1 MSDMVI
7 IGAGPSG
14 LAAAYELTKH
24 GAPATVLETSN
35 KVGGLARTLEHDGC
49 LFDIGPHRFYTK
61 NREVQQLYLDILA
74 EDVVVVKRLTRILYN
89 NRFFDYP
96 LTPLNVV
103 GGLGLAECGLV
114 IGAYGLSQIRQYMR
128 PREERTFE
136 DWVTNRFGARLYE
149 TFFKNYTEKVW
160 GIPCSHLGADWAAQR
175 IKGLSL
181 PEAARN
187 AVFRNNGRVKS
198 LISEFLFPRM
208 GSGQLYE
215 KMRSIIQSRGG
226 IVRMNSRVNRIRRE
240 GKRVR
245 SLLMEGVD
253 GVQEE
258 LPVDFL
264 LSSAP
269 ITDMVEMMDPPP
281 PEPLLAACRALQFR
295 DHLGIHL
302 KLQGVP
308 FSDNWIY
315 IHSKEVK
322 MARLANYRNFSPVMA
337 GGVDEISPVTAEYFA
352 SRGDSVWSSSD
363 EALIAMALHEM
374 KQMKLLRSD
383 KQVLSGFVV
392 RSAKAYPVMEIGYE
406 KHIGLV
412 KSWLSDF
419 ENLLPIGRSGMFK
432 YNNQDHAI
440 ATGLLAAR
448 RALGLGKFDPWLV
461 NIDAEYLEEVNGSR

>member
-24 GAPATVLETSN
+24 GASATVLETSN

-61 NREVQQLYLDILA
+61 NREVQQLYVDILA
-74 EDVVVVKRLTRILYN
+74 EDVVRVKRLTRILYN

-103 GGLGLAECGLV
+103 RGLGLAECGRV
-114 IGAYGLSQIRQYMR
+114 MGAYGLSQIRQKVS

-136 DWVTNRFGARLYE
+136 EWVTNRFGARLYE

-181 PEAARN
+181 PQAARN
-187 AVFRNNGRVKS
+187 ALFRNNGGVKS
-198 LISEFLFPRM
+198 LISEFLFPRL

-215 KMRSIIQSRGG
+215 KMSSIIQERGG
-226 IVRMNSRVNRIRRE
+226 TVRMNSRVKRILRE
-240 GKRVR
+240 GARVR
-245 SLLMEGVD
+245 SLMVEGFDGAQQELAVD
-253 GVQEE
+253 H
-258 LPVDFL
+258 LF
-264 LSSAP
+264 SSAP

-281 PEPLLAACRALQFR
+281 PDAVLAACRALRFR
-295 DHLGIHL
+295 EHLGIHL

-308 FSDNWIY
+308 FPDNWIY

-322 MARLANYRNFSPVMA
+322 MARLANYRNFSPIMA
-337 GGVDEISPVTAEYFA
+337 GTSEQISPVTAEYFA

-363 EALIAMALHEM
+363 EALVALATKEM
-374 KQMKLLRSD
+374 KEMKLIHSEN
-383 KQVLSGFVV
+383 QVLSGFIV

-406 KHIGLV
+406 KYIGLV
-412 KSWLSDF
+412 KSWLDDF

-448 RALGLGKFDPWLV
+448 SALGLGKFDPWLV
-461 NIDAEYLEEVNGSR
+461 NIDAEYLEEVNGRR

>member
-1 MSDMVI
+1 MVI
-7 IGAGPSG
+7 IGGGPSG

-24 GAPATVLETSN
+24 GASATVLETSSQ
-35 KVGGLARTLEHDGC
+35 VGGLARTVAHDGC

-61 NREVQQLYLDILA
+61 NREVQQLYCDILA
-74 EDVVVVKRLTRILYN
+74 EDVILVERLTRILYN

-103 GGLGLAECGLV
+103 RGLGLAECSRV
-114 IGAYGLSQIRQYMR
+114 IGAYGLSRIRQHVI

-187 AVFRNNGRVKS
+187 ALFGNDGRVKS
-198 LISEFLFPRM
+198 LINKFLFPRL

-215 KMRSIIQSRGG
+215 KMSAIIRKRGG
-226 IVRMNSRVNRIRRE
+226 TVRMNCCVKRMTREGGRIR
-240 GKRVR
+240 
-245 SLLMEGVD
+245 SLMIESVD
-253 GVQEE
+253 GTRQE
-258 LPVDFL
+258 LAVDFL

-269 ITDMVEMMDPPP
+269 ITNMVEMMDPPP
-281 PEPLLAACRALQFR
+281 PDDVLAACRSLRFR
-295 DHLGIHL
+295 EHLGVHFKIR
-302 KLQGVP
+302 GVP
-308 FSDNWIY
+308 FPDNWIY

-322 MARLANYRNFSPVMA
+322 MARLSNYRNFSPVMA
-337 GGVDEISPVTAEYFA
+337 GKIENISPVTAEYFA
-352 SRGDSVWSSSD
+352 SPGDPVCNSTD
-363 EALIAMALHEM
+363 EALIALAMKEM
-374 KQMKLLRSD
+374 KQMKVLRSD
-383 KQVLSGFVV
+383 DEVLSGFVV

-406 KHIGLV
+406 KHIGLL
-412 KSWLSDF
+412 KSWLSEF

-448 RALGLGKFDPWLV
+448 NALGLGRFDPWLV
-461 NIDAEYLEEVNGSR
+461 NIDAEYLEEVDQRR